1 MCKIEI
7 TRERGSL
14 KELSEQLNEII
25 GNKLEIKTEII
36 IKKKLPFYFS

>member
-25 GNKLEIKTEII
+25 GNKLEITVLFPLK
-36 IKKKLPFYFS
+36 F